1 MTAAKIAILNPTTLL
16 GKEIR
21 GGLAHARDLWSE
33 VCLLTADPEVAGT
46 VSEVAG
52 AAAMVELVEPESL
65 EGVDLVICCGQFTE
79 LDELLARKDAEV
91 TAIVVSP
98 DFSVPEGIPVVSG
111 VNSIQAQKGST
122 LISPH
127 SAIIAIAHLLH
138 PLQRLAVQQIVV
150 HVIQPA
156 STRDQEG
163 IDELFEQT
171 RSILSFSQE
180 VPRDIFGNQ
189 LAFNLFPSPTCTKTL
204 VSQLRSVLGF
214 DRAVALH
221 LLQGNVF
228 HSLSV
233 TAFIRFD
240 HDPGQSELQTALEEH
255 SYLELVEDPDRLGP
269 IEAAAR
275 EELLVGS
282 VESVPGQAGSYWLWA
297 VMDNLTRGG
306 ASNTLEIARA
316 VLAGT
321 GCAS

>member
-16 GKEIR
+16 GKEVR
-21 GGLAHARDLWSE
+21 EGLAHARELWSE
-33 VCLLTADPEVAGT
+33 VCLFTADPEVAGT
-46 VSEVAG
+46 VAEVAR
-52 AAAMVELVEPESL
+52 AATLVELVEPDSL
-65 EGVDLVICCGQFTE
+65 EGVGLVICCGQFTG
-79 LDELLARKDAEV
+79 LDELLARKDAETTV
-91 TAIVVSP
+91 IVVSP

-111 VNSIQAQKGST
+111 VNLKQAQRGGI

-127 SAIIAIAHLLH
+127 SAVIAIAHLLH
-138 PLQRLAVQQIVV
+138 PLQRLVVQQIVV
-150 HVIQPA
+150 QVIQPA

-163 IDELFEQT
+163 LDELFEQT
-171 RSILSFSQE
+171 KSILSFSQE
-180 VPRDIFGNQ
+180 APRDIFANR
-189 LAFNLFPSPTCTKTL
+189 LAFNLLPAPTCTKTL

-228 HSLSV
+228 HSLSAS
-233 TAFIRFD
+233 AFIRFD
-240 HDPGQSELQTALEEH
+240 QDPGQSELQAALAEH
-255 SYLELVEDPDRLGP
+255 SYLELVEEPDRLGP
-269 IEAAAR
+269 IEAAGR

-316 VLAGT
+316 VLGE
-321 GCAS
+321 